1 MYNKK
6 INQLFIGAALAAM
19 APVVNAAQTPAWNG
33 SVLGFEAG
41 QPGLLGDM
49 LGIRPILEENG
60 FHYNLGYLNEMAYNA
75 GGGYNHDKHL
85 AYIDQVSLTFTQ
97 DLERWTG
104 IPDARLEGNI
114 VNRNHDD
121 NLTTKRL
128 QDPRVSFNDL
138 SCGGKSANSL
148 TWNNWNIHTWGTTLE
163 YKLTP
168 TVTLKG
174 GVMEQNPQAAS
185 RSHAWSWST
194 KGSKGI
200 LLPMEIETR
209 PLMNGLPGAYNLGV
223 VWTNAPQSD
232 LYSGKSGGA
241 GATDPQGYAEHNS
254 TWFMYAGLN
263 QQITRHADDPL
274 RGMSVSLSG
283 SLSDQRS
290 NYIHSAVAAS
300 MRYRGLFDARP
311 EDWIGFGL
319 TWIDMSSHYARN
331 QRYMNQLSG
340 AADYNDPAWQPVA
353 GHSLNG
359 ELYYRFRPVSWLE
372 LQPGLQYWHRPGG
385 VAQTQDAWVVEWKTV
400 VTF

>member
-1 MYNKK
+1 MHNKK
-6 INQLFIGAALAAM
+6 INQLLIGAMLAAM
-19 APVVNAAQTPAWNG
+19 APAVSAADIPAWNG
-33 SVLGFEAG
+33 SALGFEAG
-41 QPGLLGDM
+41 QQGLLGDM

-75 GGGYNHDKHL
+75 GGGYDHDKHL
-85 AYIDQVSLTFTQ
+85 AYIDQVALTFTQ

-128 QDPRVSFNDL
+128 QDPR
-138 SCGGKSANSL
+138 A
-148 TWNNWNIHTWGTTLE
+148 T
-163 YKLTP
+163 
-168 TVTLKG
+168 
-174 GVMEQNPQAAS
+174 A

-209 PLMNGLPGAYNLGV
+209 PLINGLPGAYNLGV

-241 GATDPQGYAEHNS
+241 GATDPQGYAEHDS

-331 QRYMNQLSG
+331 QRYMNQISG
-340 AADYNDPAWQPVA
+340 ATDYNDPAYQPVA

>member
-1 MYNKK
+1 MHNKK
-6 INQLFIGAALAAM
+6 INQLLIGAMLAAM
-19 APVVNAAQTPAWNG
+19 APAVSAADIPAWNG
-33 SVLGFEAG
+33 SALGFEAG
-41 QPGLLGDM
+41 QQGLLGDM

-75 GGGYNHDKHL
+75 GGGYDHDKHL
-85 AYIDQVSLTFTQ
+85 AYIDQVALTFTQ

-138 SCGGKSANSL
+138 SQESWGGGSITRRGWL
-148 TWNNWNIHTWGTTLE
+148 TFALE

-174 GVMEQNPQAAS
+174 GVMEQNPQATA

-209 PLMNGLPGAYNLGV
+209 PLINGLPGAYNLGV

-241 GATDPQGYAEHNS
+241 GATDPQGYAEHDS

-331 QRYMNQLSG
+331 QRYMNQISS
-340 AADYNDPAWQPVA
+340 ATDYNDPAYQPVA

>member
-1 MYNKK
+1 
-6 INQLFIGAALAAM
+6 
-19 APVVNAAQTPAWNG
+19 
-33 SVLGFEAG
+33 
-41 QPGLLGDM
+41 
-49 LGIRPILEENG
+49 
-60 FHYNLGYLNEMAYNA
+60 
-75 GGGYNHDKHL
+75 
-85 AYIDQVSLTFTQ
+85 
-97 DLERWTG
+97 
-104 IPDARLEGNI
+104 
-114 VNRNHDD
+114 
-121 NLTTKRL
+121 
-128 QDPRVSFNDL
+128 
-138 SCGGKSANSL
+138 
-148 TWNNWNIHTWGTTLE
+148 
-163 YKLTP
+163 
-168 TVTLKG
+168 
-174 GVMEQNPQAAS
+174 MEQNPQATA

-209 PLMNGLPGAYNLGV
+209 PLINGLPGAYNLGV

-241 GATDPQGYAEHNS
+241 GATDPQGYAEHDS

-331 QRYMNQLSG
+331 QRYMNQISG
-340 AADYNDPAWQPVA
+340 ATDYNDPAYQPVA

-385 VAQTQDAWVVEWKTV
+385 VAQTQDAWVAEWKTV